1 MSSDLQKYSRQTI
14 FRLVVGVLAILFI
27 IGGGLI
33 YLIYGAAPAAFGL
46 LCLGGALLP
55 VVAISA
61 ILKLFEWI
69 VNRYREQ

>member
-1 MSSDLQKYSRQTI
+1 MSSDLRKYNRQTI

-55 VVAISA
+55 VAVISVV
-61 ILKLFEWI
+61 LKLFEWI